1 MGVLAEK
8 IKNWLGQLKMK
19 ITGAGAPGEDEYDIR
34 LRKHR
39 RTTYIRTILI
49 CAAGILLFF
58 VIRYMVIHHSYS
70 SYEVIESEEQ
80 MDTISTYS
88 YVNGNVLR
96 YSSDGASLLKKD
108 MQEIWSYAFNMTQP
122 VVDVCG
128 DTILIY
134 DKRGTLIHIC
144 DSKGAIGSFNA
155 NMPILTARVS
165 KNGTVAAILDMQ
177 DESEIQYYNAQGQ
190 VIAAVNVSAR
200 ETGSPAAL
208 AISEDG
214 KYMAVSYVT
223 VSGGAVGT
231 KLVFYDF
238 RDSTSQRKLSDG
250 SEG

>member
-108 MQEIWSYAFNMTQP
+108 MQEI
-122 VVDVCG
+122 
-128 DTILIY
+128 
-134 DKRGTLIHIC
+134 
-144 DSKGAIGSFNA
+144 
-155 NMPILTARVS
+155 
-165 KNGTVAAILDMQ
+165 
-177 DESEIQYYNAQGQ
+177 
-190 VIAAVNVSAR
+190 
-200 ETGSPAAL
+200 
-208 AISEDG
+208 
-214 KYMAVSYVT
+214 
-223 VSGGAVGT
+223 
-231 KLVFYDF
+231 
-238 RDSTSQRKLSDG
+238 
-250 SEG
+250 

>member
-1 MGVLAEK
+1 MGALAEK
-8 IKNWLGQLKMK
+8 LKNWLGQLKMML
-19 ITGAGAPGEDEYDIR
+19 TGAPSPGEDEYDIR

-39 RTTYIRTILI
+39 RRIYIRTALI
-49 CAAGILLFF
+49 CAAGVLLFF
-58 VIRYMVIHHSYS
+58 LIRYMVIHHTYS

-155 NMPILTARVS
+155 NMPIL
-165 KNGTVAAILDMQ
+165 
-177 DESEIQYYNAQGQ
+177 
-190 VIAAVNVSAR
+190 SA
-200 ETGSPAAL
+200 S
-208 AISEDG
+208 
-214 KYMAVSYVT
+214 V
-223 VSGGAVGT
+223 
-231 KLVFYDF
+231 
-238 RDSTSQRKLSDG
+238 
-250 SEG
+250 